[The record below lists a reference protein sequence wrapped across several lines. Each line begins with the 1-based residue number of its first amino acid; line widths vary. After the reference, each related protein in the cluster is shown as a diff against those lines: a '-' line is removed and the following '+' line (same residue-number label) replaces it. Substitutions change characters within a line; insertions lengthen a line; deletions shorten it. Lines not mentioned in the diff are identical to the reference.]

1 MNSGGSNDLNRIRTD
16 VRKDEYSS
24 FNVNIVEATTMHT
37 TSACRE
43 KLHFATGL
51 KRKVNGHWNEFWWF

>member
-16 VRKDEYSS
+16 LRKGEYSS
-24 FNVNIVEATTMHT
+24 FNVNIVEATAMHT
-37 TSACRE
+37 TSSCRL

-51 KRKVNGHWNEFWWF
+51 KSKVNCQME